1 MKTSSKSFTLSPGKT
16 SSPMFQTGCKKRG
29 SGFEN
34 SGSNPEPSSP
44 KVTCI
49 GQVRVKTKKQG
60 EKMRHLSRRRSGDMS
75 FRKIEVQRQSS
86 VNSIHHQQE
95 CSSHRNQRWV
105 HLSLT
110 ICETLRGF
118 GSEFSC
124 LFPCKS
130 SCFSG
135 ERDGR
140 ERRDDLVKWL
150 HDEDDFE
157 DEKVI
162 RRHVFDEIEIKDF
175 NEGGRVS
182 LCVPPKNALLLMRCR
197 SDPVKMEALASK
209 VREPKLQIDEDENE
223 EGGEYNDE
231 NDGGQYRNQDSKTA
245 GAKTNYCD
253 FLDGNVKEEH
263 VMVSFDKVKVV
274 EVFEERR
281 ASISYNIINEV
292 EENEM
297 EIEVQGNDEEKL
309 VEALHVNEEMHE
321 KSEQELVDDS
331 QEVQI
336 GEQKEEKDEASFVS
350 ALEGGVSEESD
361 FLVHLDGRK
370 EQEKQE
376 LEGALVID
384 QNESSLVKQQEE
396 ADKDVPLQ
404 GKGNAEISERGSD
417 RKIKKVEREATQR
430 LPECLL
436 LMMCEPKL
444 SMEVSKETWVCST
457 DFIRSRPQ
465 KKKSHAPHAPP
476 QHKKHSTGDEEPVI
490 KKRNSVDSK
499 CNDNP
504 FAALPPPYP
513 AAQNIQPGRASCCLP
528 AARGGVSM
536 ASMIEQKLGD
546 AVAYEPFV
554 LTRCKSEPMKTASKL
569 AQEACFWKNKALEP
583 HRRATFEV
591 GAAGC

>member
-1 MKTSSKSFTLSPGKT
+1 MKTPSKPSILSPGKG
-16 SSPMFQTGCKKRG
+16 SPMFQTKKRG

-105 HLSLT
+105 HLPLT

-140 ERRDDLVKWL
+140 DHGRERRDHLVKWL
-150 HDEDDFE
+150 NDEDHDYE

-209 VREPKLQIDEDENE
+209 VWEPKLQIDEDEDE
-223 EGGEYNDE
+223 ESGDFNDE
-231 NDGGQYRNQDSKTA
+231 NDDGQYRNQDFKTV
-245 GAKTNYCD
+245 GAKTNYCE
-253 FLDGNVKEEH
+253 FLDGNGKEEQ
-263 VMVSFDKVKVV
+263 VVSFDKVKVV

-292 EENEM
+292 EENEEDAKM
-297 EIEVQGNDEEKL
+297 EIEVQGNDKEKF

-321 KSEQELVDDS
+321 KSEQEEDS
-331 QEVQI
+331 HEVQN
-336 GEQKEEKDEASFVS
+336 GEEKEESSFASTLEA
-350 ALEGGVSEESD
+350 LVSEERD
-361 FLVHLDGRK
+361 VLVHLDGQK
-370 EQEKQE
+370 EQEKQDVE
-376 LEGALVID
+376 DALVFDQNDSILQKVQEESGKDGALEGKANGEVL
-384 QNESSLVKQQEE
+384 
-396 ADKDVPLQ
+396 
-404 GKGNAEISERGSD
+404 EREPG
-417 RKIKKVEREATQR
+417 RKIKKGERETTQG

-457 DFIRSRPQ
+457 DFIR
-465 KKKSHAPHAPP
+465 KKKKPHAPHAPP
-476 QHKKHSTGDEEPVI
+476 PLKKSTPEYEDPVI

-499 CNDNP
+499 CNHNP

-528 AARGGVSM
+528 AARGGASM

-554 LTRCKSEPMKTASKL
+554 LTRCKSEPMRTASKL
-569 AQEACFWKNKALEP
+569 AQEACFWKNKA
-583 HRRATFEV
+583 
-591 GAAGC
+591 GC